1 MPGRRYE
8 FRIAGSLSERARSA
22 FRGMDVADVPAETVI
37 SGVVDDDGGVR
48 EVLALIQSLGLKGS
62 RYAGLT
68 ARGRCT
74 SRFCVPRTEM
84 RTCQRPPT
92 AHDPGATC
100 R

>member
-48 EVLALIQSLGLKGS
+48 KVLALIQSLGLKVVSVRRANG
-62 RYAGLT
+62 AWKVHEQIL
-68 ARGRCT
+68 
-74 SRFCVPRTEM
+74 
-84 RTCQRPPT
+84 RPP
-92 AHDPGATC
+92 D
-100 R
+100 